1 MLWSRRGNAFTER
14 FPEITRACQTMPT
27 NTKLAEKY
35 KEFAGGYKRGWGTEK
50 YIVEEFAS
58 VFGDTPLADITTWQI
73 EKWKAEQ
80 GERSRKRSSWI

>member
-1 MLWSRRGNAFTER
+1 
-14 FPEITRACQTMPT
+14 MPT